1 MMKKL
6 FAALLALLWLMPGF
20 VLAEKAPSQLTVE
33 ETRTQIG
40 DNFVSYPQ
48 LKGMEDTTVQAQIND
63 DIVLSARVTEHL
75 LTLVTLGDNSWGL
88 HVSYQV
94 LMKRDGVLSVLIDAE
109 GKMPNGRQG
118 QEYTALTYDLTT
130 GDRLT
135 LDALFA
141 DSASAVS
148 AMEEWAEASLEAEMT
163 GYTEHNAVSPL
174 PVDSFTLDEDGLTFW
189 YPADQLQWLS
199 GYSGA
204 CQFRYDEL
212 QSLLRTESDA
222 LPARLGLLE
231 EKLSAQTAAE
241 LIAQSVQSGK
251 LPNLPVSLGDSIPQV
266 TESYRLSRT
275 PDAFPGGRYFVLE
288 APAFR
293 EILVISDSLEG
304 DDANA
309 VVEGIQQRR
318 GGLAGLMIGKATR
331 QEWQT
336 ILGQPDENVILSE
349 NMAYDY
355 GLPAGQYDLY
365 LFGENELRLYAD
377 ENGILSAIQL
387 GKHFGG

>member
-1 MMKKL
+1 MMKKR
-6 FAALLALLWLMPGF
+6 FAILLALLWLMPGF
-20 VLAEKAPSQLTVE
+20 ALAEKAPSQPSVE

-40 DNFVSYPQ
+40 DNYVSYPQ
-48 LKGMEDTTVQAQIND
+48 LKGMADESVQTKIND
-63 DIVLSARVTEHL
+63 DIVLSAGVTDHL

-88 HVSYQV
+88 RVSYQV
-94 LMKRDGVLSVLIDAE
+94 LMNRDEVLSILIEAE

-130 GDRLT
+130 GNRLT

-148 AMEEWAEASLEAEMT
+148 VMEEWAEASLEAEMT

-212 QSLLRTESDA
+212 QSLLRTDSDG

-231 EKLSAQTAAE
+231 KPLSAKAAAE
-241 LIAQSVQSGK
+241 LIVQSVQSGK
-251 LPNLPVSLGDSIPQV
+251 LPHLPVALGDSIPQV
-266 TESYRLSRT
+266 TEAYRLSRT

-318 GGLAGLMIGKATR
+318 GGLGGLMIGKTTR
-331 QEWQT
+331 QDWQA
-336 ILGQPDENVILSE
+336 ILGQPDENVTMSE
-349 NMAYDY
+349 SMAYDY
-355 GLPAGQYDLY
+355 GLPAGAYDRY

-377 ENGILSAIQL
+377 ENDVLSAIQL

>member
-1 MMKKL
+1 MKKF
-6 FAALLALLWLMPGF
+6 FAVLLTMLLLTSGYC
-20 VLAEKAPSQLTVE
+20 LAETDNHQPLVE

-40 DNFVSYPQ
+40 DNYVSYPQ
-48 LKGMEDTTVQAQIND
+48 LKGMADEAVQTKIND
-63 DIVLSARVTEHL
+63 DIVLSAKVTEHL
-75 LTLVTLGDNSWGL
+75 LTLVTLGDSPWGL
-88 HVSYQV
+88 KVSYQV
-94 LMKRDGVLSVLIDAE
+94 LMNRDGVLSLLIEAE

-118 QEYTALTYDLTT
+118 QINTALTYDLST
-130 GDRLT
+130 GEQLK

-141 DSASAVS
+141 DSAAAVS
-148 AMEEWAEASLEAEMT
+148 AMEEWAEVSLEAEMT
-163 GYTEHNAVSPL
+163 GYTEHNAVTPL
-174 PVDSFTLDEDGLTFW
+174 PTDSFTLDEDGITFW

-212 QSLLRTESDA
+212 QGLLLDEKDG

-231 EKLSAQTAAE
+231 EKLSAKGAAA
-241 LIAQSVQSGK
+241 LIAQSAEAGR
-251 LPNLPVSLGDSIPQV
+251 LPHLPVALGDAIPQV
-266 TESYRLSRT
+266 TETYRLSRT
-275 PDAFPGGRYFVLE
+275 PDEFPGGRYFVLE

-293 EILVISDSLEG
+293 DILVISDNLVG

-309 VVEGIQQRR
+309 VVEGLQQRR

-331 QEWQT
+331 EDWQAV
-336 ILGQPDENVILSE
+336 LGQPQETQTMTES
-349 NMAYDY
+349 MAYDY
-355 GLPAGQYDLY
+355 GLSAGQYDVY

-377 ENGILSAIQL
+377 ENGVLSTIQL

>member
-1 MMKKL
+1 MKKF
-6 FAALLALLWLMPGF
+6 FAALLALLLLTSGLC
-20 VLAEKAPSQLTVE
+20 LAETAPSRLAVE
-33 ETRTQIG
+33 EIRTQIG
-40 DNFVSYPQ
+40 DNYVSYPQ
-48 LKGMEDTTVQAQIND
+48 IKDMEDTAIQTKIND
-63 DIVLSARVTEHL
+63 DIVLSAGVTEHL
-75 LTLVTLGDNSWGL
+75 LTLVTLGDSSWGL
-88 HVSYQV
+88 RVSYQV
-94 LMKRDGVLSVLIDAE
+94 LMNRDGVLSLLIEAE

-118 QEYTALTYDLTT
+118 QTNTALTYDLST
-130 GDRLT
+130 GERLS
-135 LDALFA
+135 LNALFA
-141 DSASAVS
+141 DSTAAVS
-148 AMEEWAEASLEAEMT
+148 TMEEWAEVSLQSEMT

-189 YPADQLQWLS
+189 YAADQLQWLS

-212 QSLLRTESDA
+212 QNLLLTDQDG

-231 EKLSAQTAAE
+231 KALSPEEAAE
-241 LIAQSVQSGK
+241 LIAKSAAEGR
-251 LPNLPVSLGDSIPQV
+251 LPHLPVALGDAIPQI
-266 TESYRLSRT
+266 TEDYRLSRT

-293 EILVISDSLEG
+293 DVFVISDNLTG
-304 DDANA
+304 DDAHS

-318 GGLAGLMIGKATR
+318 GGLAGLMIGTAVR
-331 QEWQT
+331 QDWQA
-336 ILGQPDENVILSE
+336 ILGQPQETQTMSE

-377 ENGILSAIQL
+377 ENGVLSAIQL